1 MCVFFNSQ
9 HSSQQEEVNRWKR
22 RAYKLKESR
31 REGGLHTP
39 TKHGRPPTPT
49 RHTPTKHSLP
59 LTPTKHTLSHAQSKP
74 SPSKRPALGEAP
86 LLNSPQRPLLD
97 SPKSLFFDMPPGT
110 QGPPLARTKGFFDN
124 CALGSTTGK
133 PPTPQL
139 QG

>member
-1 MCVFFNSQ
+1 MALFLYLNSQ
-9 HSSQQEEVNRWKR
+9 LSSQQEEVDRWKR

-39 TKHGRPPTPT
+39 TKHACPPTPT
-49 RHTPTKHSLP
+49 KHTVL
-59 LTPTKHTLSHAQSKP
+59 LTPTKHTLSHTQSKP

-110 QGPPLARTKGFFDN
+110 HGPPIARTKGFFDN
-124 CALGSTTGK
+124 CALGTTTGK
-133 PPTPQL
+133 LPTL
-139 QG
+139 